1 MDIVKFRK
9 ILKRFSTGKANETER
24 ALVEAW
30 YRSYTQEE
38 KTVEDKQLEQIRNSI
53 LGNIEQSIG
62 KRRKLYL
69 QLSGIAASL
78 IMVSMILFFALKEN
92 NEPTQYSVYRT
103 GTRETK
109 EILLSD
115 GSIVWL
121 NANSQ
126 IKTPKGFNGK
136 LRQVSIEE
144 GEVFFNVKKDEA
156 HPFIVQAGS
165 LKVKVLGTSF
175 DIKTYKEFKTISV
188 SVVTGKVAVSNK
200 DKMLSTLIPGKQL
213 VYNAN
218 DHQFQLKEIDSD
230 KIMSWQQGSTYLE
243 QADFDELA
251 MLIKNIYGLNI
262 KAGSQTVKDYRFN
275 LKIIHSLPQE
285 EVLTLIEQLH
295 NSHFRK
301 EGNDLILY

>member
-165 LKVKVLGTSF
+165 LKMKVLGTSF

-200 DKMLSTLIPGKQL
+200 DKMLSTLTPGKQL

>member
-200 DKMLSTLIPGKQL
+200 DKMLSTLTPGKQL

>member
-1 MDIVKFRK
+1 MDIFKFRK

-30 YRSYTQEE
+30 YRSYAQEE
-38 KTVEDKQLEQIRNSI
+38 KSVEDKHLEQIRNSI

-78 IMVSMILFFALKEN
+78 ILVSTVLFFVLTEN
-92 NEPTQYSVYRT
+92 TEPTEYSVYRT

-115 GSIVWL
+115 GSTVWL

-144 GEVFFNVKKDEA
+144 GEVFFNVKKDA
-156 HPFIVQAGS
+156 IHPFIVQAGS

-188 SVVTGKVAVSNK
+188 SVVTGKVAISNE
-200 DKMLSTLIPGKQL
+200 DEMLSTLTPGKQL
-213 VYNAN
+213 VYNSN
-218 DHQFQLKEIDSD
+218 DNQFQLKEIDAD
-230 KIMSWQQGSTYLE
+230 KIMSWKQGSTYLE

-262 KAGSQTVKDYRFN
+262 RAGSEQVKEYRFS

-285 EVLTLIEQLH
+285 EVLNLIEQLH
-295 NSHFRK
+295 NSQFRK
-301 EGNDLILY
+301 EGDDLILY